1 MDETTQTTTKK
12 EYHDVVRERPIARFY
27 YKGTH
32 SHPVRRTVLIIENK
46 PRFMRGYELR
56 EGSTVRSLT
65 EAPIKT
71 YTKSRIAKQSDLG
84 ARKHREPGPPVTT
97 LQRMKLIDLLKTGV

>member
-1 MDETTQTTTKK
+1 MKEFYET
-12 EYHDVVRERPIARFY
+12 VRERPIARFY

-46 PRFMRGYELR
+46 PRFLRGYELR
-56 EGSTVRSLT
+56 EGSEVRSLNN
-65 EAPIKT
+65 APVKT

-84 ARKHREPGPPVTT
+84 PAKHREPGPAVST
-97 LQRMKLIDLLKTGV
+97 LERLKLIDLLKIGA